1 MIARESMQED
11 TATSGTGTETQQ
23 TQSGA
28 TATPNTQ
35 NTATEGRTFTQ
46 EEVSRLIAKELKP
59 YKEARTELE
68 KIQKAQKEK
77 EEAELSELEKLKR
90 ELSETSPFKER
101 VSKLEET
108 LATYLEAEIER
119 IPEELRGLIPDELSV
134 ESKLAYIAKN
144 RDRLMSQSN
153 TSQGPR
159 VTNGTFGKI
168 DTLLEKAKQE
178 AEIYCAGKSEEHKN
192 AYIRRRHEQLKS
204 GVSGSKLADIED
216 LKAR

>member
-1 MIARESMQED
+1 MAED

-59 YKEARTELE
+59 FKEARTELE

-101 VSKLEET
+101 ATKLEET
-108 LATYLEAEIER
+108 LATYLDAEIQR

-144 RDRLMSQSN
+144 RERLMNQPN
-153 TSQGPR
+153 TPQGPR
-159 VTNGTFGKI
+159 VTNGSMGTPDKI
-168 DTLLEKAKQE
+168 KAEAIEKVKLYYPNEIEGSPSWTAKVERVCNTLKSLKQE
-178 AEIYCAGKSEEHKN
+178 
-192 AYIRRRHEQLKS
+192 R
-204 GVSGSKLADIED
+204 
-216 LKAR
+216 